1 MNFYISWYVLIMNT
15 NKKSSQ
21 RDTEL
26 DLIKRAQINEQAR
39 EELFYKYEK
48 MIYKIV
54 QKYKSTNLEYEDLLS
69 EAIIGFYIALSKF
82 DETKNIRFSTYSTY
96 WIKERVLAL
105 IKSNNRKI
113 SIAYNKL
120 NLIQKI
126 KHIEKELNESE
137 LSQLEK
143 DDYICQKLS
152 LSKEK
157 YLDLKNLMQPIISID
172 NSTVLEIDTLSTE
185 DEYSTIYVKQSLL
198 ASLAELNNEERYVII
213 QLYYKDKSLKEIK
226 QVSLSLIHI

>member
-1 MNFYISWYVLIMNT
+1 M
-15 NKKSSQ
+15 
-21 RDTEL
+21 
-26 DLIKRAQINEQAR
+26 
-39 EELFYKYEK
+39 
-48 MIYKIV
+48 
-54 QKYKSTNLEYEDLLS
+54 
-69 EAIIGFYIALSKF
+69 
-82 DETKNIRFSTYSTY
+82 
-96 WIKERVLAL
+96 LAL

-226 QVSLSLIHI
+226 QVSKLSYGEIKRIKESALNKMKLFLTELGIDGY